1 MENRVSAIV
10 YTRRMRTPITVLLT
24 AAMLSVAGVAFAATA
39 LPVAET
45 PPAAETTKAV
55 ITGPDDIAV
64 GRTIILDASAS
75 TTTGEKTEYRWFI
88 EEPRQTISRSVEA
101 IYTPERPGTLVF
113 HLVVRTVSLTGQVEE
128 SETTH
133 TVVVYSRKIA
143 MIADETVP
151 PEKLLVHSQAAAEA
165 DIFLRIVTPASA
177 PSPLRTDDAL
187 TEALSE
193 QRQAVANAE
202 TIVVWTDGISGLQA
216 LVNSMQ
222 SDSERL
228 SNIKNQSIV
237 LITERSLNTIA
248 RTARGP
254 FSVLQPEQ
262 MVITRSEAINPLL
275 LSKNMEEFRTTLVQR
290 DIDSLTLTATNV
302 FFRPWDVLS
311 SLVNYMLT
319 HGISS
324 QTVLLLLMLP
334 IIATILA
341 FLKQV
346 IGITTFG
353 LYTPSIIALSFLA
366 LGWWVGLL
374 FLTFILATGY
384 LTRAIMKR
392 WRLLYIP
399 KVAIVLTAVSFTLL
413 LLIGIG
419 TMLNV
424 TFSRD
429 TVFILLIMS
438 SLTENFLS
446 MKSEQGWRSA
456 IMGIGETVA
465 AALLCVGIVQW
476 SPLQSFILAYPEVIL
491 LTVIVNAFLGRWT
504 GLRLLEYIR
513 FREVF
518 RHLQEE
524 E

>member
-1 MENRVSAIV
+1 M
-10 YTRRMRTPITVLLT
+10 YTHRMRIPTTVVLSLALLFGT
-24 AAMLSVAGVAFAATA
+24 GAAFAAA
-39 LPVAET
+39 PVT
-45 PPAAETTKAV
+45 DTPAAASSEEQPAKAV

-64 GRTIILDASAS
+64 GRTIILDASSS
-75 TTTGEKTEYRWFI
+75 TTTGGEKTEYRWFI

-101 IYTPERPGTLVF
+101 IYTPEKPGTLIF
-113 HLVVRTVSLTGQVEE
+113 HLVIRTVSLTGQVEE

-133 TVVVYSRKIA
+133 TVVVYNRKIA
-143 MIADETVP
+143 MIVDDSVP
-151 PEKLLVHSQAAAEA
+151 PEKIVMHSKAASEEN
-165 DIFLRIVTPASA
+165 IFLRVVSPASA
-177 PSPLRTDDAL
+177 STPLRTDDPL

-193 QRQAVANAE
+193 QRLAIANAE
-202 TIVVWTDGISGLQA
+202 TIVVWTRDGISGLQA
-216 LVNSMQ
+216 LVNAVQ
-222 SDSERL
+222 NDPERL
-228 SNIKNQSIV
+228 SGIHNQSIV
-237 LITERSLNTIA
+237 VITDRSLTTLA

-254 FSVLQPEQ
+254 FSSLQPSQ
-262 MVITRSEAINPLL
+262 MILTRNEAINPLL
-275 LSKNMEEFRTTLVQR
+275 LSATMDEFKGTLAQR
-290 DIDSLTLTATNV
+290 DIDSLTITSGDI

-311 SLVNYMLT
+311 ALVNYMLT
-319 HGISS
+319 HGVSS

-334 IIATILA
+334 VIATILA

-374 FLTFILATGY
+374 FLTFIVATGY
-384 LTRAIMKR
+384 VTRSIMKR

-399 KVAIVLTAVSFTLL
+399 KVAIVLTVVSFTLMIL
-413 LLIGIG
+413 LGIG
-419 TMLNV
+419 TLFSI

-446 MKSEQGWRSA
+446 MKTEQGWRSA
-456 IMGIGETVA
+456 IMGIGETVLA
-465 AALLCVGIVQW
+465 SLLCVFIVQW

-491 LTVIVNAFLGRWT
+491 LTIVVNVFLGRWT

-524 E
+524 